1 MLRPSAGLPSIHP
14 ISPVIDLGVVAQR
27 KLVRELQAAVGGRWA
42 LHRPED
48 LIVYEYDA
56 TIERGLP
63 EAVVLPDSAEQVAA
77 VVRIARRYGLP
88 VTARGAGTGLSG
100 GAIPCDGGVVIA
112 TARMNR
118 ILEFDPE
125 NRIAVVEPGV
135 INLDISKAAAPFGL
149 YYAPDPSSQ
158 KACTI
163 GGNVAENAGGP
174 HCLRYGTTTNH
185 VLGLEVV
192 TAEGDIVWL
201 GGRTVDQ
208 PGYDLTGVVVGS
220 EGTLAIVTKII
231 VRLLYRPPSTITL
244 LVIFD
249 QVDQASEAVSAII
262 GQGIL
267 PAALEMMDKN
277 TMAAVEEAVHAGY
290 PPDAGAVLLIEVE
303 GLEEEAR
310 QQAEAVRGVCQELG
324 AREIRIGFSAED
336 RERLWAGRK
345 GALGALGRLAPSY
358 YILDGVVP
366 RTRLP
371 AVLRGVYEACD
382 RFGFRVANVF
392 HAGDG
397 NLHPNVM
404 FDERVPGA
412 TERVLD
418 LGEEIMR
425 LCVEAGG
432 TITGEHGVGYEK
444 RNYMSWIFSE
454 DDLTVMAGLK
464 LAFGAAD
471 GFNPEK
477 VFPSAKGCGEVSSRM
492 RSAIAKVGPDA
503 YV

>member
-1 MLRPSAGLPSIHP
+1 MSNP
-14 ISPVIDLGVVAQR
+14 
-27 KLVRELQAAVGGRWA
+27 KLVRDLRSAVGRKWVLDA
-42 LHRPED
+42 PED

-63 EAVVLPDSAEQVAA
+63 EAVVLPNNADQVSQ
-77 VVRIARRYGLP
+77 VVRIARRHGAP

-100 GAIPCDGGVVIA
+100 GAIPCEGGVVIV
-112 TARMNR
+112 TSRMNR
-118 ILEFDPE
+118 ILEVDPD

-135 INLDISKAAAPFGL
+135 INLDVTEAVSGHGL

-158 KACTI
+158 NVCTI

-185 VLGLEVV
+185 VLGLEIV
-192 TAEGDIVWL
+192 TPAGDLVWL
-201 GGRTVDQ
+201 GGKTADP
-208 PGYDLTGVVVGS
+208 PGYDLTGIVVGS
-220 EGTLAIVTKII
+220 EGTLCIVTKVI
-231 VRLLYRPPSTITL
+231 VRLMDYPQSTVTL
-244 LVIFD
+244 LAIFD
-249 QVDQASEAVSAII
+249 EVDQASHAVSAII
-262 GQGIL
+262 GQGIV
-267 PAALEMMDKN
+267 PAALEMMDRN
-277 TMAAVEEAVHAGY
+277 TMRAVEEAVQAGY
-290 PPDAGAVLLIEVE
+290 PPDAGAVLLIEVD
-303 GLEEEAR
+303 GLEEETR
-310 QQAEAVRGVCQELG
+310 EQADSVRAVCEELG
-324 AREIRIGFSAED
+324 ARELRIGFSAED

-366 RTRLP
+366 RSKLP

-382 RFGFRVANVF
+382 SFGFQVANVF

-412 TERVLD
+412 TQRVLD
-418 LGEEIMR
+418 LGEVIMR

-454 DDLTVMAGLK
+454 DDLEVMARVK
-464 LAFGAAD
+464 LAFGATD
-471 GFNPEK
+471 SFNPGK
-477 VFPSAKGCGEVSSRM
+477 IFPSSKGCGEVSSRM
-492 RSAIAKVGPDA
+492 KAAIAKVGPDA

>member
-1 MLRPSAGLPSIHP
+1 MRPTP
-14 ISPVIDLGVVAQR
+14 
-27 KLVRELQAAVGGRWA
+27 LVRQLQSAIGRKWVLYA
-42 LHRPED
+42 PED
-48 LIVYEYDA
+48 LLVYEYDA

-63 EAVVLPDSAEQVAA
+63 EAVVLPHSAEQVAA
-77 VVRIARRYGLP
+77 AVRIAREYGVP
-88 VTARGAGTGLSG
+88 VTARGSGTGLSG
-100 GAIPCDGGVVIA
+100 GAIPCEGGVVIV
-112 TARMNR
+112 TTRMNR
-118 ILEFDPE
+118 ILELDPV
-125 NRIAVVEPGV
+125 NRLAVVEPGV
-135 INLDISKAAAPFGL
+135 INLDISKSAAPHNL

-185 VLGLEVV
+185 VLGLEIV

-201 GGRTVDQ
+201 GGKVPM

-220 EGTLAIVTKII
+220 EGTLAIVTKVI
-231 VRLLYRPPSTITL
+231 VRLLDKPEATITL
-244 LVIFD
+244 LAIFD
-249 QVDQASEAVSAII
+249 AVTQASRAASAVI
-262 GQGIL
+262 GGGVL

-277 TMAAVEEAVHAGY
+277 TMDAVEPFIHAGY

-303 GLEEEAR
+303 GLAEEA
-310 QQAEAVRGVCQELG
+310 QEQADTVRAVCESEG
-324 AREIRIGFSAED
+324 AREIRVGLSPED

-358 YILDGVVP
+358 YILDGVIP
-366 RTRLP
+366 RTKLP
-371 AVLRGVYEACD
+371 AVLDGVYEACE
-382 RFGFRVANVF
+382 RHGFPVANVF

-412 TERVLD
+412 TQKVLD

-425 LCVEAGG
+425 LCVDAGG
-432 TITGEHGVGYEK
+432 SITGEHGVGYEK

-454 DDLTVMAGLK
+454 DDLEVMARLK
-464 LAFGAAD
+464 TAFGATD
-471 GFNPEK
+471 SFNPGK
-477 VFPSAKGCGEVSSRM
+477 IFPTSKGCGEVSSRM
-492 RSAIAKVGPDA
+492 RAAIAKVGPDA